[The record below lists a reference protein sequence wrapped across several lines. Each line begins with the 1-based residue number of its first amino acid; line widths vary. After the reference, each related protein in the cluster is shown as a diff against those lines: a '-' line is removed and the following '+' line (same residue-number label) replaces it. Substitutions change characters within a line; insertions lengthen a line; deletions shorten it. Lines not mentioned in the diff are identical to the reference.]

1 MKGSGKICLVLI
13 LFCLGLSM
21 QANADDTDSVRHWS
35 AKNSII
41 SSAEQTS
48 LSNWSA
54 GGFSSF
60 AFSNFYKG
68 FFNFKKNKVQ
78 WDTGV
83 ELAYGMIWQNKT
95 GNGFSDKENKF
106 QKSDDKIEVN
116 SVFSYKMYGNWNY
129 SGLMNL
135 KSQFDEGFKDDKLIA
150 APFSP
155 IILTSSL
162 GLEYKQ
168 KSFSLLLSV
177 LTGKTTIVE
186 DNRLA
191 GNKIFGFEEEDQ
203 RALFSLGSYAK
214 FLFQKDVFKNVNL
227 IVKLDFYYDYNK
239 SSLLDTDISTEVFV
253 NMKINK
259 YLTAFVSFQA
269 IMDKDFNSTLQYKE
283 RMGFSIPINF

>member
-35 AKNSII
+35 VKNSII

-83 ELAYGMIWQNKT
+83 ELAYGMIWQDKT

-150 APFSP
+150 ATFSP

-186 DNRLA
+186 DNRLV

>member
-21 QANADDTDSVRHWS
+21 QANADETDSVQHWS
-35 AKNSII
+35 VKNSII

-83 ELAYGMIWQNKT
+83 ELAYGMIWQDKT

-186 DNRLA
+186 DNRLV

-203 RALFSLGSYAK
+203 KALFSLGSYAK

>member
-21 QANADDTDSVRHWS
+21 QANADETDSVRHWS
-35 AKNSII
+35 VKNSII

-78 WDTGV
+78 WDTSV
-83 ELAYGMIWQNKT
+83 ELAYGMIWQDKT

-186 DNRLA
+186 DNRLV